1 MKIGVLLFYI
11 LYFVLSVQGQ
21 YHSAV
26 ERFVRVPA
34 LKHAAIGISVKNV
47 TDGRTIAEYNSQI
60 ALHPASVTKLI
71 STALAMKQ
79 KGAGYRY
86 STVVSYTG
94 QIKNGVLDGDI
105 MILPSGDPCLDS
117 RYFPDYKLVERLVS
131 EIIKSGIK
139 KINGRILIREKGN
152 TDIPGSWP
160 WEDISNY
167 YGAVCHDFNYRDNTY
182 TIEFRSGKAGS
193 QAEIVRVIP
202 MQKGIR
208 FVSQVKASTKNKDDA
223 WIFGGP
229 YSQEIYVKG
238 TIPQNHTFYNVKG
251 AIHEPAFCFVNEV
264 MAILA
269 GKGVVVSGQSL
280 AGQKP
285 ETALFTL
292 TSPSIEEIVFHTN
305 KSSINLFAEALG
317 NLVPDV
323 DMQLK
328 SIGLDT
334 DGIILKDACGLS
346 HLNAVPAAVFTDLLI
361 WADKNLGGAF
371 VCSLPVAGKDGGLQ
385 SYCGSSLILKDNL
398 KAKTGSFAG
407 VRCLSGYL
415 KNKQGKQLA
424 FTVLVNNY
432 SCTSSE
438 LYDAVRAFLENLIY

>member
-1 MKIGVLLFYI
+1 MKTWLCLFCF
-11 LYFVLSVQGQ
+11 LYFFLSTQGQ
-21 YHSAV
+21 QHPAV
-26 ERFVRVPA
+26 QRLVAVPG
-34 LKHAAIGISVKNV
+34 LKHAAIGISVKNI
-47 TDGRTIAEYNSQI
+47 TDGRTVAEYNSQV

-71 STALAMKQ
+71 TTALALKQ

-86 STVVSYTG
+86 STTVSYTG
-94 QIKNGVLDGDI
+94 QIKNGILDGDI
-105 MILPSGDPCLDS
+105 VILPSGDPCPDS
-117 RYFPDYKLVERLVS
+117 RYFPDYKLTERLIN

-139 KINGRILIREKGN
+139 KINGRILIREKVN

-193 QAEIVRVIP
+193 QAEIIRVMP
-202 MQKGIR
+202 VQKGIR
-208 FVSQVKASTKNKDDA
+208 FISRVKASTGNKDDA

-229 YSQEIYVKG
+229 YSREVYVKG
-238 TIPQNHTFYNVKG
+238 TIPQNRTFYNVKG
-251 AIHEPAFCFVNEV
+251 AIHEPAYCFVNEV
-264 MAILA
+264 TTILA
-269 GKGVVVSGQSL
+269 GKGVVVAGQPV

-285 ETALFTL
+285 ETVLLTL
-292 TSPSIEEIVFHTN
+292 SSPSIEEVVFHTN

-317 NLVPDV
+317 NLVPDK

-328 SIGLDT
+328 LMGLDT

-346 HLNAVPAAVFTDLLI
+346 HLNAVPAEVFTDLLI

-371 VCSLPVAGKDGGLQ
+371 ICSLPVAGKDGGLQ

-407 VRCLSGYL
+407 VRCLSGFL

-424 FTVLVNNY
+424 FTILINNY

-438 LYDAVRAFLENLIY
+438 LYTAVRTFLENLAH